1 MAMEIS
7 ILGFNLTKIL
17 GSKNPS
23 FKGNLEITNSINIS
37 SIEKHEVN
45 FLKEDILKIDFSFKV
60 TYKDFAEI
68 LLEGFSL
75 LKIDPKN
82 FKEVLK
88 EWKDKKLNNEFQTIV
103 LNLIM
108 QKCSIRAI
116 ELEEELG
123 LPIHIRLPSLK
134 VEKKDN
140 S

>member
-7 ILGFNLTKIL
+7 VLGFNLTKIS
-17 GSKNPS
+17 GWKNQN
-23 FKGNLEITNSINIS
+23 FKGTLEINNSINIS

-45 FLKEDILKIDFSFKV
+45 LLKEDVLKIDFSFKV

-68 LLEGFSL
+68 LLEGFTL
-75 LKIDPKN
+75 LKTDSKT

-88 EWKDKKLNNEFQTIV
+88 EWKDKKLNNDFQTVV

-134 VEKKDN
+134 IGNKE
-140 S
+140 